1 MAHPVARMTM
11 RIFTA
16 SKPPS
21 RRTKKDSERGF
32 TLVEL
37 MVVIFIIGIAST
49 AVVMTARSPDRG
61 ARDEAEQLAAR
72 IAALRDQSILQS
84 RSMAVWVRPSGYGF
98 ETRSEGQWKPLS
110 EAPFATSD
118 WRRGTSVQ
126 IGGARQMRVAF
137 DSTGLPS
144 NAASIG
150 IKRDDA
156 LVTVN
161 LAATGDVRVAR

>member
-1 MAHPVARMTM
+1 M

-16 SKPPS
+16 IEPS
-21 RRTKKDSERGF
+21 QGLVRDSERGF

-37 MVVIFIIGIAST
+37 MVVIFLIGLASA
-49 AVVMTARSPDRG
+49 AVVMMARPAGGG

-84 RSMAVWVRPSGYGF
+84 QTMAVWVRPSGYGF
-98 ETRSEGQWKPLS
+98 ETRSAGQWQPLQ
-110 EAPFATSD
+110 APFVASD

-126 IGGARQMRVAF
+126 MGGARQTRIAF

-150 IKRDDA
+150 IRRGDA
-156 LVTVN
+156 VVTVT
-161 LAATGDVRVAR
+161 LSATGDVRVAR

>member
-1 MAHPVARMTM
+1 M

-16 SKPPS
+16 SKPS
-21 RRTKKDSERGF
+21 RTIIRNSERGF

-72 IAALRDQSILQS
+72 IAALRDHAILQS
-84 RSMAVWVRPSGYGF
+84 RTMAVWVRPSGYGF
-98 ETRSEGQWKPLS
+98 EKREAGVWQPLS
-110 EAPFATSD
+110 QAPFAAND
-118 WRRGTSVQ
+118 WRRGTAVQ
-126 IGGARQMRVAF
+126 MGGARQMRIAF

-144 NAASIG
+144 NAASVG
-150 IKRDDA
+150 IKRGDA

-161 LAATGDVRVAR
+161 LTATGDVRVAR

>member
-1 MAHPVARMTM
+1 M
-11 RIFTA
+11 RISTA
-16 SKPPS
+16 NKPSANSIPNGQ
-21 RRTKKDSERGF
+21 RGF

-37 MVVIFIIGIAST
+37 MVVIFIIGLASA
-49 AVVMTARSPDRG
+49 AVVMIARSPDRG

-72 IAALRDQSILQS
+72 IAALRDHAILQS
-84 RSMAVWVRPSGYGF
+84 RTMAVWVRPSGYGF
-98 ETRSEGQWKPLS
+98 ETRSAGNWTPLAQ
-110 EAPFATSD
+110 APFATEA
-118 WRRGTSVQ
+118 WRSGTAVQ

-150 IKRDDA
+150 IRRGDA
-156 LVTVN
+156 VVTVN

>member
-1 MAHPVARMTM
+1 M
-11 RIFTA
+11 RISTA
-16 SKPPS
+16 SKPS
-21 RRTKKDSERGF
+21 RNIIRNSERGF

-37 MVVIFIIGIAST
+37 MVVIFIIGIASA
-49 AVVMTARSPDRG
+49 AVVMTARSPDGG

-72 IAALRDQSILQS
+72 IAALRDQAILQS
-84 RSMAVWVRPSGYGF
+84 RTMAVWVRPSGYGF
-98 ETRSEGQWKPLS
+98 ETRSAGTWKPLS
-110 EAPFATSD
+110 EAPFATND

-126 IGGARQMRVAF
+126 IDGTRQMRVAF

-150 IKRDDA
+150 IKRGDA
-156 LVTVN
+156 VVTVN

>member
-1 MAHPVARMTM
+1 M
-11 RIFTA
+11 RISTA
-16 SKPPS
+16 SKPSP
-21 RRTKKDSERGF
+21 TFIQNNERGF

-37 MVVIFIIGIAST
+37 MVVLFIIGIASV

-61 ARDEAEQLAAR
+61 ARAEAEQLAAR

-84 RSMAVWVRPSGYGF
+84 RTMAVWVRPSGYGF
-98 ETRSEGQWKPLS
+98 ETRSAGQWKALT
-110 EAPFATSD
+110 EIPFASTD
-118 WRRGTSVQ
+118 WRRGTTLQ
-126 IGGARQMRVAF
+126 IGGVRQMRVAF

-150 IKRDDA
+150 LKRGDA

>member
-1 MAHPVARMTM
+1 MKM

-21 RRTKKDSERGF
+21 FPDIPESERGF

-37 MVVIFIIGIAST
+37 MVVIFIIGLASA
-49 AVVMTARSPDRG
+49 AVVMTARSSDRG

-72 IAALRDQSILQS
+72 IAAVRDAAILQS
-84 RSMAVWVRPSGYGF
+84 RTMAVWVRPSGYGF
-98 ETRSEGQWKPLS
+98 ETRSIGAWTPLS
-110 EAPFATSD
+110 QAPFDTTD
-118 WRRGTSVQ
+118 WRRGTVVQ
-126 IGGARQMRVAF
+126 LGGARQMRVAF

-144 NAASIG
+144 NVANIG
-150 IKRDDA
+150 LRRGDA

>member
-1 MAHPVARMTM
+1 M

-16 SKPPS
+16 NKPSS
-21 RRTKKDSERGF
+21 RNIIPDSERGF

-37 MVVIFIIGIAST
+37 MVVIFIIGLASA

-72 IAALRDQSILQS
+72 IAALRDHAILQS
-84 RSMAVWVRPSGYGF
+84 RTMAIWVRPSGYGF
-98 ETRSEGQWKPLS
+98 EMRESGTWTPLS
-110 EAPFATSD
+110 QAPFATSD
-118 WRRGTSVQ
+118 WRRGTQ
-126 IGGARQMRVAF
+126 IQMGGARQMRVAF

-150 IKRDDA
+150 IKRGDA
-156 LVTVN
+156 LVTVD

>member
-1 MAHPVARMTM
+1 M
-11 RIFTA
+11 RISTA
-16 SKPPS
+16 SKPS
-21 RRTKKDSERGF
+21 RNIIRNSERGF

-37 MVVIFIIGIAST
+37 MVVIFIIGIASA

-72 IAALRDQSILQS
+72 IAALRDQAILQS
-84 RSMAVWVRPSGYGF
+84 RTMAVLVRPSGYGF
-98 ETRSEGQWKPLS
+98 ETRSAGTWQPLS
-110 EAPFATSD
+110 EAPFATND

-126 IGGARQMRVAF
+126 IGGSRQMRVAF

-150 IKRDDA
+150 IKRGDA
-156 LVTVN
+156 VVTVN

>member
-1 MAHPVARMTM
+1 M

-21 RRTKKDSERGF
+21 DLYLKNNERGF

-49 AVVMTARSPDRG
+49 AVVMTAGSPGRS

-84 RSMAVWVRPSGYGF
+84 RTMAVWVRPSGYGF
-98 ETRSEGQWKPLS
+98 ETRSAGQWVPLA
-110 EAPFATSD
+110 EAPFTTND

-126 IGGARQMRVAF
+126 LAGTRQIRIAF

-144 NAASIG
+144 NAANIG
-150 IKRDDA
+150 IKRGDTV
-156 LVTVN
+156 VTVN

>member
-1 MAHPVARMTM
+1 MKM

-16 SKPPS
+16 NRPPS
-21 RRTKKDSERGF
+21 FSDIPDSERGF

-37 MVVIFIIGIAST
+37 MVVIFIIGLATT
-49 AVVMTARSPDRG
+49 AVVITARAPDRG

-72 IAALRDQSILQS
+72 IAALRDHAILQS
-84 RSMAVWVRPSGYGF
+84 RTMAVWVRPSGYGF
-98 ETRSEGQWKPLS
+98 ETRSAGSWTPLS
-110 EAPFATSD
+110 QAPFATES
-118 WRRGTSVQ
+118 WRNGTAVQ
-126 IGGARQMRVAF
+126 MGGARQMRVAF

-150 IKRDDA
+150 IRRGDA
-156 LVTVN
+156 VVTVN

>member
-1 MAHPVARMTM
+1 MW
-11 RIFTA
+11 IFTA
-16 SKPPS
+16 SRPPS
-21 RRTKKDSERGF
+21 DPYRKNSERGF

-37 MVVIFIIGIAST
+37 MVVIFIIGIAGT
-49 AVVMTARSPDRG
+49 AVVMTTGSPDRG

-72 IAALRDQSILQS
+72 IAALRDQSVLQS
-84 RSMAVWVRPSGYGF
+84 RTMAVWVRPSGYGF
-98 ETRSEGQWKPLS
+98 ETRSASQWTPIS
-110 EAPFATSD
+110 EAPFATSE
-118 WRRGTSVQ
+118 WRRGTSVE
-126 IGGARQMRVAF
+126 IGGTRQIRIAF

-150 IKRDDA
+150 IKRGDS